1 MPCRTSLARPD
12 KARRIN
18 IFYLSAAAGAEW
30 CCQIVQGGAESLGL
44 CGAVSGAVQA
54 GRQGRIQT
62 STWAVKVE
70 SRGRSDLTKT
80 AEVTEGTLIVA
91 DG

>member
-54 GRQGRIQT
+54 AGRQAGGQ
-62 STWAVKVE
+62 VGKD
-70 SRGRSDLTKT
+70 SDLY
-80 AEVTEGTLIVA
+80 VGREG
-91 DG
+91 GKQRQK